1 MIPSSKCV
9 TQFHPWIIKQS
20 SVAYTNKAVILVKLK
35 KKSYGTDRRSDDTS
49 NMHGVYTIL
58 RFIDSFHYV
67 YARLNTGLHDQTMSN
82 YFSIQACNKTV
93 YSKIGFT

>member
-1 MIPSSKCV
+1 MNPSSKCV

-20 SVAYTNKAVILVKLK
+20 SVAYTNKAVILVKH
-35 KKSYGTDRRSDDTS
+35 KKSYGTNRRSDDTS

-58 RFIDSFHYV
+58 RFVDSVHYV
-67 YARLNTGLHDQTMSN
+67 YARLNKGLHDQTMSN
-82 YFSIQACNKTV
+82 CFSIQACNKTV